1 MKAFFKRYAVIGH
14 ALLMAFVALS
24 LVFWYEVPQ
33 DLENRNFK
41 IFLKWSQV
49 IFFSILLTD
58 KLTIIYQRFIRPR
71 LHENNSV
78 EGQVKP

>member
-1 MKAFFKRYAVIGH
+1 MKAFVKRYAVIGH
-14 ALLMAFVALS
+14 ALLMAFVVLS

-78 EGQVKP
+78 EGHLKP